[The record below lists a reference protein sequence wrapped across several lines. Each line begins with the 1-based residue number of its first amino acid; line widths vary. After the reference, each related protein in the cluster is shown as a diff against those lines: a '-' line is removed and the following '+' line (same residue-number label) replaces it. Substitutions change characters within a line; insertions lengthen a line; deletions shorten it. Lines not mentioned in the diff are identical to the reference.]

1 MCLFKKIIPI
11 ELIAIILGSN
21 GKQHPVEED
30 KKEPLLDITLLGF
43 TQKWLD
49 YGILD
54 REDLAAHVK
63 EYQKGED
70 PNKEHY
76 RYGQFI
82 SYLNRKDSIT
92 TQEIDNYLEIALEES
107 VMGGSA
113 ARALFL
119 SSAIITEEQYQ
130 YIKSRLSEFGKWT
143 EKLIA
148 KTELNRRI
156 DREEII

>member
-63 EYQKGED
+63 EYQK
-70 PNKEHY
+70 
-76 RYGQFI
+76 
-82 SYLNRKDSIT
+82 
-92 TQEIDNYLEIALEES
+92 A
-107 VMGGSA
+107 
-113 ARALFL
+113 
-119 SSAIITEEQYQ
+119 
-130 YIKSRLSEFGKWT
+130 
-143 EKLIA
+143 
-148 KTELNRRI
+148 
-156 DREEII
+156 